1 MQQLEKILAETG
13 IKVYEHTVAVVGLLE
28 EPLPSVMQKLGN
40 AEGLI
45 GLVFDDVETTLIITE
60 KGWERV
66 MAKFA
71 SYRVQHGFRLITLDI
86 ALDWSVVGFL
96 AAISGEL
103 ARKGIPVGSISAY
116 SRDHLLVKQE
126 YLERAL
132 DSLKCFLTTF
142 RTRA

>member
-1 MQQLEKILAETG
+1 MQQLAKILAETG

-28 EPLPSVMQKLGN
+28 EPLPAVMQKLGN
-40 AEGLI
+40 AEGLV
-45 GLVFDDVETTLIITE
+45 GLFLDDVETTLIITE
-60 KGWERV
+60 KDWERV
-66 MAKFA
+66 MNKFG

-103 ARKGIPVGSISAY
+103 AGKGIPVGAISAY

-132 DSLKCFLTTF
+132 ETLKVF
-142 RTRA
+142 RRTYRARV